1 MIRLAYAAKEL
12 HLLLGLRLG
21 LSLASL
27 LQLLIPFASPLALT
41 AGAIVIGDAQLGAQ
55 YITGIRISCVQ
66 LTKSGSYP
74 FVGIGYTGGEN
85 PTKILYLCQ
94 VRFPFYLRSWATTFW
109 QFISGFLLAPLSKYE
124 NLFRSNSHVSSDFIL
139 SSVQFYSSKKRIYV
153 GLYVGEALDT

>member
-85 PTKILYLCQ
+85 PSHHICYIYTKFDLLYTYDPGPQ
-94 VRFPFYLRSWATTFW
+94 PFGNSLADFYWLRYQSTRTYSDRTAMCPA
-109 QFISGFLLAPLSKYE
+109 ISSCPA
-124 NLFRSNSHVSSDFIL
+124 
-139 SSVQFYSSKKRIYV
+139 YSSIVPTREYM
-153 GLYVGEALDT
+153 